1 MQLRLPILCRRS
13 RPLQTPKAFDVV
25 SNRREMNLEFG
36 FGKPDPSHRAKMIA
50 AFPGAEN
57 FLDARPDWPQ
67 RAVVRFEPFGGQPA
81 MALAHELRCSAFGLN
96 RHLDRKRVIG
106 LVAINFARRIGDDRR
121 RDSDVGLVSRG
132 GLNGADEARVLM
144 GGNMR
149 LIAMH
154 APTLQAMTVI
164 VLRLRHDAVMFQRHL
179 ELLEL

>member
-1 MQLRLPILCRRS
+1 MWEVCAVSDARSPRAVRWRRDHGLCRGAVLQLRLPILCRRS

-81 MALAHELRCSAFGLN
+81 MALRMSF
-96 RHLDRKRVIG
+96 
-106 LVAINFARRIGDDRR
+106 
-121 RDSDVGLVSRG
+121 DVPPL
-132 GLNGADEARVLM
+132 A
-144 GGNMR
+144 
-149 LIAMH
+149 LIATSTES
-154 APTLQAMTVI
+154 AS
-164 VLRLRHDAVMFQRHL
+164 
-179 ELLEL
+179 

>member
-1 MQLRLPILCRRS
+1 LRLPILCRRS

-81 MALAHELRCSAFGLN
+81 MALAHDGALFLKTARNGGKQALIEPDFDKLAAEAHKSGALGRSF
-96 RHLDRKRVIG
+96 
-106 LVAINFARRIGDDRR
+106 VAGKATK
-121 RDSDVGLVSRG
+121 
-132 GLNGADEARVLM
+132 AAEARPVFE
-144 GGNMR
+144 R
-149 LIAMH
+149 LSEHHIGKII
-154 APTLQAMTVI
+154 PSGKQE
-164 VLRLRHDAVMFQRHL
+164 RLEHRQRR
-179 ELLEL
+179 